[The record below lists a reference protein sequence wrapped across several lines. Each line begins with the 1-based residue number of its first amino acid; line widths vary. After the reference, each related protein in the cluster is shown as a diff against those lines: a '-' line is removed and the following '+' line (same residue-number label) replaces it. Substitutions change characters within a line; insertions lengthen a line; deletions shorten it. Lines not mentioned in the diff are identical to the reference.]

1 MAVSSRAEAPRLV
14 SIGKAAELVGVSRSV
29 AYRLAAANALRGL
42 VRLPGVRMLV
52 RRRVLEAWLD
62 GLDSSATGSVEDLRA
77 VREKELLALV
87 VGRELAAH
95 R

>member
-1 MAVSSRAEAPRLV
+1 
-14 SIGKAAELVGVSRSV
+14 
-29 AYRLAAANALRGL
+29 
-42 VRLPGVRMLV
+42 MLFDR

-62 GLDSSATGSVEDLRA
+62 GLDSPATGSVEDLRA

-87 VGRELAAH
+87 VGREFEAH